1 LRRINLSVC
10 YAFTLDPCAT
20 AENATCPLYFTK
32 EQDGLAQDWGTHRVF
47 CNPPYGRQIGK
58 WARKCF
64 ESSQRGALV
73 ALFVPAGP
81 RSHLITRAADR
92 SGSVAALAQRHVLP
106 AVAPGHEP
114 PGACLLVRAQ
124 RSPDLAL
131 KAAGAV
137 HGGQSAC
144 LGSIQSDEPS
154 CINSGHHVGDLV
166 RTLHLRRRG
175 AY

>member
-1 LRRINLSVC
+1 MPSRSIRAPQRRTPLARCTSRKNKMAWRRTGALTAYSVTRLM
-10 YAFTLDPCAT
+10 A
-20 AENATCPLYFTK
+20 
-32 EQDGLAQDWGTHRVF
+32 
-47 CNPPYGRQIGK
+47 GRSANGR
-58 WARKCF
+58 ASASR
-64 ESSQRGALV
+64 SSQRGALV